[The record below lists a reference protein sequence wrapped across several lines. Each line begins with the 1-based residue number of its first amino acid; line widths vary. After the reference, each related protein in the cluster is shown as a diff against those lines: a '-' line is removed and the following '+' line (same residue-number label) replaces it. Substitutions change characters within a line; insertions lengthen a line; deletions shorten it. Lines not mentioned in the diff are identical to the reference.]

1 MRASLFIALGW
12 VGWVSASTPI
22 SFDAD
27 VRPIL
32 SDRCYFC
39 HGPDAEDIQGDLQLH
54 TFEHATSDRD
64 GFGPAIVP
72 GKPEESLMWKRI
84 SSKKARY
91 VMPPS
96 SSHIPLN
103 EDELAVIKQWI
114 EEGAA
119 YEGLWSLQPLAEQVE
134 VPEVEPEL
142 SAIDRFVRERLVQE
156 GLRAAPEADAETLFR
171 RVHLVLTGLL
181 PSPEDTA
188 AFLADP
194 SGGAYEAVVDRLLG
208 SEAYAE
214 HFAVQWMDLAR
225 YADSYGYQRDNP
237 REVWPW
243 RDWVLR
249 ALRDNMPY
257 DQFVMEQL
265 AGDLL
270 EDRDDQTRLATAFN
284 RLHTQKNEGGSIP
297 EEFRVEYVAD
307 RAQTAAT
314 AFMGLTLE
322 CSRCHDHKFD
332 PISMKDYY
340 RTFALFNNLDE
351 SGMYSYFSKRA
362 VPSPSMPIMNEEERA
377 QQAELMA
384 ACDGAEAA
392 LAACM
397 TESGA
402 AFDHWYAGW
411 DGTVEVEGA
420 IADFR
425 FEEIA
430 SNRFSSVLNPAVGAT
445 MSLEYHSLV
454 EGKRG
459 KGILLDGDTEVDF
472 GNLGP
477 FRRHHDFSFGVWL
490 KLAKRYKRGV
500 ILHRSKGAIDA
511 VSRGYEL
518 FVDEGRLTCALVHF
532 HPGNEIRVRTLEE
545 VPVGSWEQVTVTY
558 DGSAKASGI
567 RLYLNGE
574 PMETE
579 VLKDHLTKEIYYRDP
594 PEWEDKLVKK
604 RAHVK
609 MGARFRDG
617 GLPGTVL
624 DELVFFDRELT
635 PLEVRAHVHPG
646 ARAESREE
654 AQTYFLARHSE
665 STRRA
670 MLALREAR
678 TAHNVFYDE
687 LFHMMIMEEQPERR
701 ETFVLLRGLYDQ
713 PDAKQPVEPG
723 PPTEIFPFGPEYRRD
738 RLGFA
743 EWLTHPNHPL
753 TARVA
758 VNRMWQQVFGEGI
771 VSTPNDFGSQGAL
784 PTHRGLLDYLSR
796 AFVDSGWDMQALIKQ
811 MVMSETFKQC
821 SLASAELLERDPD
834 NQLLARGPA
843 QFLSAEMLRDTILQ
857 AGGLLAQELGGASVD
872 PYEPTEQAQY
882 RRSLYTFWKRN
893 DPSPEMMLFGA
904 PTRQVCSAKRE
915 KTATPLQPLV
925 LMNSPQFV
933 EGSRALAAELLAFSA
948 DDAERIDRLFMKLTG
963 RPVEAEELQLL
974 QSLLGEQRDY
984 FRGAPE
990 VANELTQLG
999 AVKHETGDVKELAA
1013 WTVIANTVV
1022 NLDAFYM
1029 QR

>member
-1 MRASLFIALGW
+1 MRGWLAIAVCW
-12 VGWVSASTPI
+12 VGVVSASTPI

-39 HGPDAEDIQGDLQLH
+39 HGPDATDIQGDLQLH

-96 SSHIPLN
+96 SSHIPLD
-103 EDELAVIKQWI
+103 ESELAVIKQWI

-119 YEGLWSLQPLAEQVE
+119 YEGLWSLEPLPERVA
-134 VPEVEPEL
+134 VPEGDAASSV
-142 SAIDRFVRERLVQE
+142 IDRFVGERLERE
-156 GLRAAPEADAETLFR
+156 GLHPAPEADAETLFR

-181 PSPEDTA
+181 PSPEQTA
-188 AFLADP
+188 GFLANP
-194 SGGAYEAVVDRLLG
+194 TEGAYEAVVDELLG

-257 DQFVMEQL
+257 DRFVTEQL

-270 EDRDDQTRLATAFN
+270 ADRDDQTRLATAFN

-362 VPSPSMPIMNEEERA
+362 VPSPSMPIMNEGERA
-377 QQAELMA
+377 KRGELLA
-384 ACDGAEAA
+384 ACKAAEAA
-392 LAACM
+392 VAAQVAEAD
-397 TESGA
+397 T
-402 AFDHWYAGW
+402 AFEHWYAGW

-425 FEEIA
+425 FEEIS
-430 SNRFSSVLNPAVGAT
+430 SNRFASVLNPAVGAT

-472 GNLGP
+472 GDVGP

-490 KLAKRYKRGV
+490 KLAESYKRGV

-532 HPGNEIRVRTLEE
+532 HPGNEIRVRTVEA
-545 VPVGSWEQVTVTY
+545 VPVGRWEQVTVTY
-558 DGSAKASGI
+558 DGSARASGI

-617 GLPGTVL
+617 GLPGTVI
-624 DELVFFDRELT
+624 DELVFFDRALT
-635 PLEVRAHVHPG
+635 PLEVRAHVNPG
-646 ARAESREE
+646 AVASSREE
-654 AQTYFLARHSE
+654 ARAYFLARHSE

-670 MLALREAR
+670 VLNLRAAR

-687 LFHMMIMEEQPERR
+687 LFHMMIMEEQSKQR

-713 PDAKQPVEPG
+713 PDAEQPVEPG
-723 PPTEIFPFGPEYRRD
+723 PPTEVFPFGPEYRRD

-743 EWLTHPNHPL
+743 QWLTHPNHPL

-784 PTHRGLLDYLSR
+784 PSHRGLLDYLSR
-796 AFVDSGWDMQALIKQ
+796 AFVDSGWDMQALIKR
-811 MVMSETFKQC
+811 MVMSDTFRQR

-834 NQLLARGPA
+834 NQLLARGPS
-843 QFLSAEMLRDTILQ
+843 QFLSAEMLRDNVLL
-857 AGGLLAQELGGASVD
+857 AGGLLAQEMGGASVD

-933 EGSRALAAELLAFSA
+933 EGSRALAADVMAFSS
-948 DDAERIDRLFMKLTG
+948 DDGERLDRLFMKLTG
-963 RPVEAEELQLL
+963 RSIEAAESRLL
-974 QSLLGEQRDY
+974 RALLGEQRAY

-990 VANELTQLG
+990 VAGELARLG
-999 AVKHETGDVKELAA
+999 AVTHEEGALEELAA
-1013 WTVIANTVV
+1013 WTVVANTVV